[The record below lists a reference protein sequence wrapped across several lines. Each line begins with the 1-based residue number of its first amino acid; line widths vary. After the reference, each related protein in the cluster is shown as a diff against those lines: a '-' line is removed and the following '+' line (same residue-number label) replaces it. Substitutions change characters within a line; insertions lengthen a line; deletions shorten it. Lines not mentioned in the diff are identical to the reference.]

1 MNDVKILQIYQNMDL
16 RNGDVGLTLWL
27 NQNTKHRRDKM
38 NRGEVIVF
46 WNKTGHLT
54 KIMSADSILVQRL
67 PKGRTWKYL
76 LMKKRDVFMSMIGHA
91 FGLSFNA
98 SKQVYEQA
106 RKKAGVKGRAS

>member
-1 MNDVKILQIYQNMDL
+1 MNGVKILQIYQDVDL
-16 RNGDVGLTLWL
+16 RNGDVGLTQWL
-27 NQNTKHRRDKM
+27 RDNTRHKREKLGY
-38 NRGEVIVF
+38 GEVIVF
-46 WNKTGHLT
+46 WNRTGHLT

-76 LMKKRDVFMSMIGHA
+76 LQKKRDVFMSMIGRA

-106 RKKAGVKGRAS
+106 KKKAGVK